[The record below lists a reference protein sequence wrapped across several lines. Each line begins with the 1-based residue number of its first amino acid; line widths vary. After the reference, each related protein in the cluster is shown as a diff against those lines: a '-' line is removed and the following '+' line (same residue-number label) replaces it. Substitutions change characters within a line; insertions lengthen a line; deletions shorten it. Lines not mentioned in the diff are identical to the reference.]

1 MDENSR
7 YCNNRTIKYS
17 EIGMPCPSAHYC
29 LGDCM
34 QNYWLSP
41 SSSNCYCTRPEFDKT
56 FLLETETNSLVKA
69 IQMWKQAMVNL
80 YKVLQVWQ
88 QTEGYFAKVSQVW
101 KQTEGYLVK
110 VPQVWKQGEGCLVK
124 SLFEKKQ
131 TERPLQMTFRQK
143 KQPEMVFDKTHSEK
157 NQTETDSDKC
167 IVEKKRSKMDF
178 DKPVLEKIY
187 SEKDFDLTKWHKNR
201 FEALRRVL
209 KTWKQ
214 AERTL
219 TNCFSM
225 ANPGGRRRQ
234 VLLLLAVESRSFM
247 DRSTIQKRTPVVKV
261 AAVYLF
267 NHRN

>member
-41 SSSNCYCTRPEFDKT
+41 SSLDCYCTRPELDKT
-56 FLLETETNSLVKA
+56 FFLETETNSLVKA

-80 YKVLQVWQ
+80 YKVLQVWK
-88 QTEGYFAKVSQVW
+88 QTEGYLVKVSQVW

-110 VPQVWKQGEGCLVK
+110 VSQVWKQAEGRLVK
-124 SLFEKKQ
+124 SLLEKKQ
-131 TERPLQMTFRQK
+131 TERTLQMSLCQK
-143 KQPEMVFDKTHSEK
+143 KQPEMVFGKTSSEK
-157 NQTETDSDKC
+157 NQTETDFDKS
-167 IVEKKRSKMDF
+167 IAEKKRSKMDF
-178 DKPVLEKIY
+178 DKPFLEKIY

-201 FEALRRVL
+201 FKALCQVM
-209 KTWKQ
+209 KIWKQ
-214 AERTL
+214 AEKTL

-234 VLLLLAVESRSFM
+234 VLLLLAVKSRSFM
-247 DRSTIQKRTPVVKV
+247 DQSTMQKRTPVVKV
-261 AAVYLF
+261 AAVYLY
-267 NHRN
+267 NHN

>member
-17 EIGMPCPSAHYC
+17 ETGMTCPSAHYC

-41 SSSNCYCTRPEFDKT
+41 SSLDCYCTRPELDKT
-56 FLLETETNSLVKA
+56 FFLETETNSLVNDLHV
-69 IQMWKQAMVNL
+69 WKQAMVNL
-80 YKVLQVWQ
+80 VKVLQVWKL
-88 QTEGYFAKVSQVW
+88 TEGYLVKVLQVW

-110 VPQVWKQGEGCLVK
+110 VPQVWKQAEGYFAK
-124 SLFEKKQ
+124 SLLEKKQ
-131 TERPLQMTFRQK
+131 TERTLQMTFRQK
-143 KQPEMVFDKTHSEK
+143 KQPEMVFDKTRSEK

-178 DKPVLEKIY
+178 DKPFLEKIY

-225 ANPGGRRRQ
+225 ANSGGRRRQ
-234 VLLLLAVESRSFM
+234 VLLLLAVKSRSFM

-261 AAVYLF
+261 AAVYLL
-267 NHRN
+267 NSHN